1 MVGIIDY
8 GAGNL
13 KSVANALNFVNAKFK
28 ILDKADEILNCDK
41 IILPG
46 VGAFGDAMIK
56 LRAKNLDEA
65 IINFIKS
72 GKYFLG
78 ICLGMQLLFEKS
90 TEFGE
95 FDGLGILKGEIIK
108 FDKTKFKTDLKI
120 PNVGWNTAHFKKQTP
135 INCGL
140 KEFEYFYFV
149 HSYHIISDES
159 IVLATTNYGYEFV
172 SAINYENIF
181 AFQPHPEKSAES
193 GIKIIKNFVE
203 L

>member
-120 PNVGWNTAHFKKQTP
+120 PHVGWNTAHFKKQMP

-159 IVLATTNYGYEFV
+159 IVLATTNYGYEFI

>member
-120 PNVGWNTAHFKKQTP
+120 PHVGWNTAHFKKQMP

>member
-95 FDGLGILKGEIIK
+95 FGGLGILKGEIIK

-120 PNVGWNTAHFKKQTP
+120 PHVGWNTAH
-135 INCGL
+135 
-140 KEFEYFYFV
+140 
-149 HSYHIISDES
+149 
-159 IVLATTNYGYEFV
+159 
-172 SAINYENIF
+172 
-181 AFQPHPEKSAES
+181 
-193 GIKIIKNFVE
+193 
-203 L
+203 